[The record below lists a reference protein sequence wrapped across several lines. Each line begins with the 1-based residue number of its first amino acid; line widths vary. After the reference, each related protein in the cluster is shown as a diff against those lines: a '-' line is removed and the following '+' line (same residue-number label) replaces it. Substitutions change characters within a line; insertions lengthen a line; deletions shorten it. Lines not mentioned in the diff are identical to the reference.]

1 MEGKIMLKKKMWAV
15 LAATGILLAAPAAWA
30 DDDAIMD
37 VDNHSASF
45 AGSWG
50 YSTQKLLYYGDN
62 YRYAWGCGGSCATP
76 TATATFTTK
85 QTADISGYYNVYV
98 RHSTSSN
105 REETAQFKIY
115 SVVSGTSTYRGTCYI
130 NQTQD
135 GGEWLFCANVYLPNG
150 SYGRVTLGNEYTNTN
165 EVVIADGVRFVRT
178 GVDGADILD
187 NSVSGA
193 DILNS
198 TITGAD
204 IATGAVASVD
214 IADNSV
220 SGTDILNGT
229 ITDTDIAGNT
239 ILDWSIVDE
248 PGIDYTSL
256 GSHSYVGIS
265 QCNTYTN
272 LTWVTISAPTSGYIV
287 VQASGTAKNSIANH
301 IWRVCLDDASGGTT
315 CDGWSWIL
323 EPANTNTYENEK
335 SWSLQNVYY
344 VSGAGSKTIYVKA
357 CRSEFANGEVLWNP
371 VVATFYPT
379 RY

>member
-1 MEGKIMLKKKMWAV
+1 MLCKNIWAA
-15 LAATGILLAAPAAWA
+15 LAALGILLAGPVAWA

-45 AGSWG
+45 IGSWG

-62 YRYAWGCGGSCATP
+62 YRYAWGCGTTCATA

-105 REETAQFKIY
+105 REESAQFRIY
-115 SVVSGTSTYRGTCYI
+115 SLVGTTQTYRGTCYI

-135 GGEWLFCANVYLPNG
+135 GGEWLYCNNVYLPNG
-150 SYGRVTLGNEYTNTN
+150 SYGRVTLGNEYTDTN
-165 EVVIADGVRFVRT
+165 EVVIADAVRFVRT
-178 GVDGADILD
+178 GVDGTDILD
-187 NSVSGA
+187 DS
-193 DILNS
+193 
-198 TITGAD
+198 ITGAD

-214 IADNSV
+214 ILDNSV
-220 SGTDILNGT
+220 SSTDILNNTVSSADILDGT
-229 ITDTDIAGNT
+229 ITDADIAGNT
-239 ILDWSIVDE
+239 ILDWSIADE

-272 LTWVTISAPTSGYIV
+272 LTSVTVSAPTSGYIV
-287 VQASGTAKNSIANH
+287 VQASGTAKNSIANN
-301 IWRVCLDDASGGTT
+301 IWRVCLADASGGTT

-335 SWSLQNVYY
+335 SYSLQYVYY
-344 VSGAGSKTIYVKA
+344 VSSAGSKTVYLKA

-371 VVATFYPT
+371 VLATFYPT